1 MGRTAQL
8 QIRLEPELKSKSEQV
23 LTRLGLKPT
32 DYIRMA
38 LRQLVMRQGLPF
50 DARIPNAATRAALEE
65 PVEQLERFSSAR
77 AVFSHLAHDDSGP
90 ED

>member
-1 MGRTAQL
+1 M
-8 QIRLEPELKSKSEQV
+8 QIRLEPELKSKSEEV

-50 DARIPNAATRAALEE
+50 DARIPNADTRAALKE
-65 PVEQLERFSSAR
+65 PAEQLDRFSSAR
-77 AVFSHLAHDDSGP
+77 AAFSHLANDDSRQ
-90 ED
+90 EDR